1 MIGDVV
7 DLFKRQL
14 ICSKLN
20 QVFILKLDYPVKG
33 LPDVA
38 IYDTFLLL
46 CLVVFFSNVLPLLFP
61 IQCTISDETIT
72 YVSQNKYSSD
82 LVVIEYS
89 FQGCIL
95 C

>member
-7 DLFKRQL
+7 DLFKGQL
-14 ICSKLN
+14 VYSELN
-20 QVFILKLDYPVKG
+20 QVFILKLDPSGKG

-46 CLVVFFSNVLPLLFP
+46 CLVVFFSNVLPLLSP

-72 YVSQNKYSSD
+72 YVSQNKHSSD
-82 LVVIEYS
+82 LVVTDYS